1 MEATKE
7 HSFELHEDML
17 SLIETEFSPQDIA
30 GELAATIKGK
40 PSPEIPEIGQDV
52 FKKYGQRWAK
62 RVIDL
67 GESYMDR
74 TYEILR
80 EAVDE
85 TGSPVFPL
93 IPQRFIEIAYL
104 STQRISTLP
113 IVENNFSRLIFRIQN
128 CRTYQA
134 ILDKCGEDMA
144 KLLVCRHGCL
154 SLGEKI
160 MEGLSIDGIEAEMS
174 ARTPDDG
181 YCQFMLK
188 NTKGLMS

>member
-1 MEATKE
+1 MEAKKE
-7 HSFELHEDML
+7 YSFELQEEML
-17 SLIETEFSPQDIA
+17 SLLETEFSPLEIGA
-30 GELAATIKGK
+30 KLAAAVNGK
-40 PSPEIPEIGQDV
+40 SSGEISETGKEIFLD
-52 FKKYGQRWAK
+52 YGKRWAQ
-62 RVIDL
+62 RVMDL

-80 EAVDE
+80 ESIDE

-113 IVENNFSRLIFRIQN
+113 IIENNVRRLIFQIQN

-134 ILDKCGEDMA
+134 ILERCGENTA

-160 MEGLSIDGIEAEMS
+160 MEGLSLNGVEVGMS

-181 YCQFMLK
+181 HCRFVLK
-188 NTKGLMS
+188 NTQG